1 MTLASALWTFEK
13 KNLSTRWSA
22 RVVILAQQSNKDL
35 ETNWSYWGACRGS
48 GALKTLTCV
57 AGIWIGRETFKCL
70 PRFYFFA
77 LLFTSH
83 RSPLS
88 ERLEQAKHWGAF
100 HRKFEKSGKWYG
112 KSRKSVQKFRKLL
125 NFRNAN
131 LTIQPK
137 ILEIPGAKLDGKK
150 TSGKKFFEHLGIPR
164 EVVLFFGNF
173 VKSCSIH
180 YWKLPKI
187 LTGRFGWMES
197 VSPLLIWDHWKL
209 PKMGIL
215 GYLFIGS
222 QRKGLCTWRD
232 YLALMG
238 LTGLYLTYK

>member
-1 MTLASALWTFEK
+1 ML
-13 KNLSTRWSA
+13 
-22 RVVILAQQSNKDL
+22 LAQQSNKDL

-48 GALKTLTCV
+48 GALKTLACV

-100 HRKFEKSGKWYG
+100 HRKFGKSGKWYG

-173 VKSCSIH
+173 EKSCSIH

-197 VSPLLIWDHWKL
+197 VSPLLMWDHWKL

-238 LTGLYLTYK
+238 LTGLYLTYE